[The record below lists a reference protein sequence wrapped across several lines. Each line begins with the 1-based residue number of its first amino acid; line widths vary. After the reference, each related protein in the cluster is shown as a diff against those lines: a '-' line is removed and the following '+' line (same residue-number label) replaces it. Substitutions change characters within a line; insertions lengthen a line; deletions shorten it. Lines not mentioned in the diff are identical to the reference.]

1 MKNRHHWGL
10 LCVVS
15 ASLVLSGCVR
25 DLQGSTYSRG
35 ETRQVQQ
42 VEYGRVE
49 AVSPVVI
56 EGTQSGVGQLP
67 GAIVGGIAGSAVGE
81 GKGQEIFT
89 VLGALGGAVLGSTI
103 EENVTRAQ
111 GLELTLKMDSGKTLS
126 IVQEVERVDAFQV
139 GQRVRVL
146 TQGRLAR
153 VSPE

>member
-1 MKNRHHWGL
+1 MKPFHQWIFLSLIASSTL
-10 LCVVS
+10 LT
-15 ASLVLSGCVR
+15 GCVQ
-25 DLQGSTYSRG
+25 DLQGSTYSRS
-35 ETRQVQQ
+35 EARQVQQ

-56 EGTQSGVGQLP
+56 EGNRSGLGQLP
-67 GAIVGGIAGSAVGE
+67 GAIVGGIAASSVGE

-103 EENVTRAQ
+103 EERATRAQ
-111 GLELTLKMDSGKTLS
+111 GLELTIQMDSGKTLS

-153 VSPE
+153 VSAE